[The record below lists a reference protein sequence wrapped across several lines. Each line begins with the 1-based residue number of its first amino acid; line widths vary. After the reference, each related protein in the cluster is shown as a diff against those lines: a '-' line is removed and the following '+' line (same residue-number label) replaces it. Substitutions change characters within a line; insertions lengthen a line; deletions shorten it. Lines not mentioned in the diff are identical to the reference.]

1 MILLSQVSKVLSSG
15 GHPLTVLHPLDLSI
29 PKGQFVAVMGPSGSG
44 KSTLLGL
51 IAGLDDPTSGEI
63 RVNGHSLGEM
73 NEDAMARFRG
83 KTIGFV
89 FQSFQ
94 LILTC
99 TALENVL
106 VPMEIL
112 GLPDVRRRA
121 RDLLAMV
128 GLEARESHYPAQ
140 LSGGE
145 QQRVA
150 IARAFACRPGV
161 LLADEPTG
169 NLDTDTGGHVID
181 LLKSLHAG
189 EGTTLV
195 LVTHDPEIATAA
207 QRIIKL
213 RDGSVV
219 EDTVVEDGA
228 AGDVTAPAGAPKRS
242 GRGGGLK

>member
-112 GLPDVRRRA
+112 GLPDARRRA

>member
-1 MILLSQVSKVLSSG
+1 MIVLNKVSKVLASG
-15 GHPLTVLHPLDLSI
+15 GQPLTVLHPLALSI
-29 PKGQFVAVMGPSGSG
+29 PQGQFVAVMGPSGSG

-63 RVNGHSLGEM
+63 SVNGHLLGAM
-73 NEDAMARFRG
+73 NEDELARFRSQN
-83 KTIGFV
+83 IGFV

-106 VPMEIL
+106 VPMEIQ
-112 GLPDVRRRA
+112 GVPQARERA
-121 RDLLAMV
+121 RELLALV
-128 GLEARESHYPAQ
+128 GLQARESHYPAQ

-169 NLDTDTGGHVID
+169 NLDTDTGGHIIE
-181 LLKSLHAG
+181 LLQSLHAG
-189 EGTTLV
+189 QGATLV
-195 LVTHDPEIATAA
+195 LVTHDPEIAAA
-207 QRIIKL
+207 AERIITL
-213 RDGSVV
+213 RDGRV
-219 EDTVVEDGA
+219 E
-228 AGDVTAPAGAPKRS
+228 GDNIVGGKAVKKRA
-242 GRGGGLK
+242 GRGGSQGGQAR